1 MKNTHWTV
9 RVSLGRDVN
18 TLYIEATV
26 VTLPENGTDTEG
38 RFGYGERDP
47 DTRSYS
53 ATRSHAE
60 TDALFDL
67 VREKHPLFC
76 FCLSAPLKH
85 GAATDPSAAV
95 RYAQAFLSSVL
106 AVPALANDADH
117 IAPFFTSVFRYIPD
131 PFQPA
136 PLQSRRSV
144 SSSAFSLV
152 FSKKRDDVDLF
163 FDQAKAHI
171 MAVYAVLKDIVKDL
185 DAMAGV
191 QIEYG
196 TGIYA
201 TETRLSEYATEEL
214 DAIAIQLR
222 KLGKF
227 LHTLESITH
236 AQSHYHIANTRQR
249 LHSHTRSLKCMK
261 VALDARLVALDEYED
276 ACKVTQRRTQQL
288 ERVGGSVTSG
298 AVGLMGAAA
307 ASSISIGR
315 AADIGIQDLQQAK
328 RTEFDAKERL
338 MYATSTIKESYGKVR
353 GAQGDDLQEILN
365 DYVANQIKC
374 HTEILEA
381 IEAWV

>member
-1 MKNTHWTV
+1 MKNAHWTV
-9 RVSLGRDVN
+9 RVSLGRDIN
-18 TLYIEATV
+18 TLHIETAV
-26 VTLPENGTDTEG
+26 VNLPDNGTDTEG
-38 RFGYGERDP
+38 RSGYGERDP

-67 VREKHPLFC
+67 VREKH
-76 FCLSAPLKH
+76 

-106 AVPALANDADH
+106 AVPALANDSDH
-117 IAPFFTSVFRYIPD
+117 IAPFFTSVFR
-131 PFQPA
+131 PA
-136 PLQSRRSV
+136 SLQSRRSV

-201 TETRLSEYATEEL
+201 AETRLSEYAAEEL
-214 DAIAIQLR
+214 DSIAIQLR

-288 ERVGGSVTSG
+288 ERVSGSVTGG

-328 RTEFDAKERL
+328 RIEFDAKERL
-338 MYATSTIKESYGKVR
+338 VYATSTIKESYGKVR
-353 GAQGDDLQEILN
+353 GTQGDDLQEILN

-374 HTEILEA
+374 HTEVLEA